1 MPSKANYS
9 TEISE
14 FLDTLF
20 SVEDKGYIYCPTK
33 DPKLPEKENW
43 ETYFFKWPQKRQ
55 DAIMHI
61 LSMSEDYDVY
71 VAPSLF
77 KAPSAKQQAWK
88 GTHYV
93 WIEFDG
99 NVPKELPKG
108 IPEPSIKVQSSEAKH
123 EHWYWRLN
131 DFNSDGAAISGLCK
145 SLAYTLDADKS
156 GWDYNQVLRAPGSL
170 HQESAR
176 RVRLLHN
183 GDSSYGFAD
192 FRGLVQVTPDLD
204 TVALTSNLPDLDKVI
219 AAYKW
224 DSDAWDLFNKEVQ
237 PVGARSSAMTRLGF
251 HCIEMGMS
259 NEECYTVLF
268 DADNRW
274 GKYKHRSPEDRT
286 KRLIGIVSHCRGKKE
301 LDAELRLSDRES
313 FVSVGDFR
321 SSDIKV
327 KWLYENFL
335 TERGLGVISA
345 SPGVG
350 KSTLSLRLGFNA
362 CLGKD
367 FFIWKY
373 LSDKK
378 RTVGFLSLEMSG
390 VECSSFIT
398 DMWPSFNQEEQD
410 VIDKNF
416 FLLPL
421 GYSMDLSGKKYQQNI
436 LDEIDKHGI
445 DFLMIDSLKAATT
458 LEEKKL
464 DEFFNWINKFVREER
479 GVTVWLVHH
488 NRKPPNE
495 TGASRRP
502 KDLGDLYGDTFITAH
517 PTAVISLYRRSKTE
531 IEVIPL
537 KVRLAQQDDPF
548 VLRRIPNLD
557 FELKEILN
565 KHEDQDEADAAKD
578 TKKKTELKGDSLF
591 G

>member
-1 MPSKANYS
+1 MVDKANYS
-9 TEISE
+9 TEISS

-20 SVEDKGYIYCPTK
+20 SVEDKGYVYCPTK
-33 DPKLPEKENW
+33 DEHGDW
-43 ETYFFKWPQKRQ
+43 ETHFFKWPQKRQ
-55 DAIMHI
+55 DAILHI
-61 LSMSEDYDVY
+61 LSLSENHDVY

-77 KAPSAKQQAWK
+77 KAPSAKQQSWK

-99 NVPKELPKG
+99 NVPEKLPKG

-123 EHWYWRLN
+123 EHWYWRLQ
-131 DFNSDGAAISGLCK
+131 DFNTDGAAISGLCK
-145 SLAYTLDADKS
+145 SLTYTLDADKS
-156 GWDYNQVLRAPGSL
+156 GWDYNQVLRPPGSL
-170 HQESAR
+170 HQESSR
-176 RVRLLHN
+176 RVRLL
-183 GDSSYGFAD
+183 DSQSTTYGFAD
-192 FRGLVQVTPDLD
+192 FKGLVAVSGEDTQVDVKKDLLP
-204 TVALTSNLPDLDKVI
+204 VAKVV
-219 AAYKW
+219 AKYKW
-224 DSDAWDLFNKEVQ
+224 DDDAWDLFNKETQ

-259 NEECYTVLF
+259 NEECYTVLL
-268 DADNRW
+268 DADERW
-274 GKYKHRSPEDRT
+274 GKYKHRSPEDRA

-313 FVSVGDFR
+313 FIALGDFR

-335 TERGLGVISA
+335 TERGLGIISA

-362 CLGKD
+362 TLGLD

-373 LSDKK
+373 VGEKG
-378 RTVGFLSLEMSG
+378 RRVGFLSLEMSG
-390 VECSSFIT
+390 VECKVFVD
-398 DMWPSFNQEEQD
+398 DMWPSFTKPQQD
-410 VIDKNF
+410 AIDENF

-421 GYSMDLSGKKYQQNI
+421 GYSMNLADKKLQQNI
-436 LDEIDKHGI
+436 LDEIDKHNI
-445 DFLMIDSLKAATT
+445 DFLIIDSLKAATA
-458 LEEKKL
+458 LDEKKL
-464 DEFFNWINKFVREER
+464 DAFFDWINKYVREER

-531 IEVIPL
+531 LEVIPL
-537 KVRLAQQDDPF
+537 KVRLAEQADAF
-548 VLRRIPNLD
+548 VIARKPNLD
-557 FELKEILN
+557 FEIKQTLDKN
-565 KHEDQDEADAAKD
+565 EDQDAKD
-578 TKKKTELKGDSLF
+578 ADEAKDKSEPSTLF